1 MKDIEI
7 KKSEKFRSRKTENMV
22 YAGLWLLAIG
32 FFLLDAARGRAEMSK
47 PLLDVPM
54 LMRLL
59 RSVLPFVVL
68 FAINNYILIP
78 RLLLRNRL
86 WQYFATVGVLVL
98 ALWTYQ
104 YFSFMSFERLPPRPD
119 MPRPHHHHSLLPLPM
134 LLDFTYALVV
144 VGANIAVALLF
155 QRIDY
160 TLERESL
167 TKANAETELAYLKAQ
182 INPHFY
188 MNMLNNIHG
197 MIEID
202 PEKAQA
208 MVIDMSQLMR
218 YMLYDSSR
226 NRIPLA
232 NEIDF
237 IKNYL
242 RIMRRRFPADR
253 VSIEGS
259 FPREDEMAGI
269 TVPPLLTL
277 VFLENAFKHGISFRH
292 PSFVKVSMTIDGA
305 RLTFRCTNSRQS
317 DHEDTKGTGIGL
329 RNIRQ
334 RLALIYGPKV
344 SLDITE
350 TETEYDVKLSTT
362 L

>member
-1 MKDIEI
+1 MKDIE
-7 KKSEKFRSRKTENMV
+7 SRRDERLRNRKTENIV
-22 YAGLWLLAIG
+22 YAGLWILGIG
-32 FFLLDAARGRAEMSK
+32 FFLLNAARGRAEMSK
-47 PLLDVPM
+47 PLLDLPM
-54 LMRLL
+54 LMRML
-59 RSVLPFVVL
+59 RSVLPFIVL
-68 FAINNYILIP
+68 FLINNYILIP
-78 RLLLRNRL
+78 SLLLRNRI
-86 WQYFATVGVLVL
+86 WQYFATVGLLVL
-98 ALWTYQ
+98 CLWTYQ
-104 YFSFMSFERLPPRPD
+104 YVSFMSFHQFAPRPD
-119 MPRPHHHHSLLPLPM
+119 LPRPPHHHSLLPLP
-134 LLDFTYALVV
+134 LVLDFTYAFVV

-155 QRIDY
+155 QRIDD

-226 NRIPLA
+226 TRIPLA

-259 FPREDEMAGI
+259 FPDDKDIAGI
-269 TVPPLLTL
+269 DVPPLLTL
-277 VFLENAFKHGISFRH
+277 VFMENAFKHGISFRN
-292 PSFVKVSMTIDGA
+292 PSFVKVSMKIEGD
-305 RLTFRCTNSRQS
+305 RLIFRCTNSRRS
-317 DHEDTKGTGIGL
+317 DNEETKGTGIGL
-329 RNIRQ
+329 PNIRQ
-334 RLALIYGPKV
+334 RLALLYGSKM

-350 TETEYDVKLSTT
+350 TETEYDVKLSTQI
-362 L
+362 